1 MDKIGIKCP
10 KCGEGDVVIKKAK
23 GRVFY
28 GCSRYPECNW
38 SSWKNPMPKEEKSP
52 KSKRETLQSLI

>member
-38 SSWKNPMPKEEKSP
+38 SSWKNPMPKGEESS